1 MNYFIDC
8 LTKKYACFSGRARRQ
23 EYWMFVLFNI
33 IACIIVSVVSGVLVS
48 VTNVTAFAFLGTIY
62 NLAVLI
68 PGFAVL
74 VRRLHDTGRSGWWCL
89 IMLIALIPFIC
100 WGAAGAIHF
109 IDIEQSCCFRLTQF
123 ISFIYNIICGIV
135 LLVFCC
141 LDSQP
146 GENQYGPNPKGL

>member
-23 EYWMFVLFNI
+23 EYWLFALFNI
-33 IACIIVSVVSGVLVS
+33 IAGIIIGVIAGVLVS
-48 VTNVTAFAFLGTIY
+48 VTKVTAFAFLGTIY

-68 PGFAVL
+68 PGLAVL
-74 VRRLHDTGRSGWWCL
+74 FRRLHDTGRSGWWW
-89 IMLIALIPFIC
+89 LIAFIP
-100 WGAAGAIHF
+100 
-109 IDIEQSCCFRLTQF
+109 
-123 ISFIYNIICGIV
+123 IIGWIV
-135 LLVFCC
+135 LIVFCC

>member
-23 EYWMFVLFNI
+23 EYWLFVLFNI
-33 IACIIVSVVSGVLVS
+33 IAGIIIGVISGVLVS
-48 VTNVTAFAFLGTIY
+48 VTNVAAFAFLGTIY

-68 PGFAVL
+68 PGLAVL
-74 VRRLHDTGRSGWWCL
+74 FRRLHDTGRSGWWWL
-89 IMLIALIPFIC
+89 IGLIPFVG
-100 WGAAGAIHF
+100 W
-109 IDIEQSCCFRLTQF
+109 
-123 ISFIYNIICGIV
+123 IV
-135 LLVFCC
+135 LIVFCC

>member
-23 EYWMFVLFNI
+23 EYWLFFLFNF
-33 IACIIVSVVSGVLVS
+33 IAAFVVGFIGGFLAS
-48 VTNVTAFAFLGTIY
+48 VTGVDAFAFLGAIY

-68 PGFAVL
+68 PSFAVFC
-74 VRRLHDTGRSGWWCL
+74 RRMHDTGRSGWWW
-89 IMLIALIPFIC
+89 LIALIPFVG
-100 WGAAGAIHF
+100 W
-109 IDIEQSCCFRLTQF
+109 
-123 ISFIYNIICGIV
+123 IV

>member
-23 EYWMFVLFNI
+23 EYWLFFLFNLIASI
-33 IACIIVSVVSGVLVS
+33 IINVIGGVLAGATGVD
-48 VTNVTAFAFLGTIY
+48 AFAFLGAIY

-68 PGFAVL
+68 PSFAVFC
-74 VRRLHDTGRSGWWCL
+74 RRMHDTGRSGWWWL
-89 IMLIALIPFIC
+89 IGLIPFVG
-100 WGAAGAIHF
+100 W
-109 IDIEQSCCFRLTQF
+109 
-123 ISFIYNIICGIV
+123 IV

-146 GENQYGPNPKGL
+146 GENKYGPNPKGL

>member
-23 EYWMFVLFNI
+23 EYWLFVLFNI
-33 IACIIVSVVSGVLVS
+33 IAAFVVGLIGGCLAS
-48 VTNVTAFAFLGTIY
+48 VTGVGAVAFLGAIY

-68 PGFAVL
+68 PSLAVFC
-74 VRRLHDTGRSGWWCL
+74 RRMHDTGRSGWWWL
-89 IMLIALIPFIC
+89 IGLIPFV
-100 WGAAGAIHF
+100 G
-109 IDIEQSCCFRLTQF
+109 
-123 ISFIYNIICGIV
+123 GIV

-146 GENQYGPNPKGL
+146 GENKYGPNPKGL

>member
-23 EYWMFVLFNI
+23 EYWLFFLFNF
-33 IACIIVSVVSGVLVS
+33 IAAFVVGFIGGFLAS
-48 VTNVTAFAFLGTIY
+48 VTGVDAFAFLGAIY

-68 PGFAVL
+68 PSFAVFC
-74 VRRLHDTGRSGWWCL
+74 RRMHDTGRSGWWWL
-89 IMLIALIPFIC
+89 IGLIPFVGI
-100 WGAAGAIHF
+100 
-109 IDIEQSCCFRLTQF
+109 
-123 ISFIYNIICGIV
+123 IV

-146 GENQYGPNPKGL
+146 GENKYGPNPKGL

>member
-23 EYWMFVLFNI
+23 EYWLFVLFNF
-33 IACIIVSVVSGVLVS
+33 IAAFVVGFIGGVLAGATGVG
-48 VTNVTAFAFLGTIY
+48 AFSYLGSIY
-62 NLAVLI
+62 SLAVLI

-74 VRRLHDTGRSGWWCL
+74 FRRLHDIGKSGWWW
-89 IMLIALIPFIC
+89 LIAFIP
-100 WGAAGAIHF
+100 
-109 IDIEQSCCFRLTQF
+109 
-123 ISFIYNIICGIV
+123 IIGVIV

>member
-23 EYWMFVLFNI
+23 EYWLFVLFNI

-48 VTNVTAFAFLGTIY
+48 VTNVTAFAFLGAIY
-62 NLAVLI
+62 SLAVLI
-68 PGFAVL
+68 PGFAVF
-74 VRRLHDTGRSGWWCL
+74 VRRMHDIGKSGWWW
-89 IMLIALIPFIC
+89 LIAFIPII
-100 WGAAGAIHF
+100 GAIV
-109 IDIEQSCCFRLTQF
+109 L
-123 ISFIYNIICGIV
+123 II
-135 LLVFCC
+135 FCC

>member
-23 EYWMFVLFNI
+23 EYWLFFLFNLIASI
-33 IACIIVSVVSGVLVS
+33 IINVIGGVLAGATGVE
-48 VTNVTAFAFLGTIY
+48 AFAYLGAIY
-62 NLAVLI
+62 SLAFLI
-68 PGFAVL
+68 PGFAVFC
-74 VRRLHDTGRSGWWCL
+74 RRMHDTGRSGWWWL
-89 IMLIALIPFIC
+89 IGLIPFV
-100 WGAAGAIHF
+100 GV
-109 IDIEQSCCFRLTQF
+109 
-123 ISFIYNIICGIV
+123 IV

>member
-23 EYWMFVLFNI
+23 EYWMFVLFNFIAGI
-33 IACIIVSVVSGVLVS
+33 IIGVIAGVLVS
-48 VTNVTAFAFLGTIY
+48 VTNVTAFAYLGSIY

-68 PGFAVL
+68 PGFAVHF
-74 VRRLHDTGRSGWWCL
+74 RRLHDTGRSGWWWL
-89 IMLIALIPFIC
+89 LAFIP
-100 WGAAGAIHF
+100 
-109 IDIEQSCCFRLTQF
+109 
-123 ISFIYNIICGIV
+123 IIGWIV

-146 GENQYGPNPKGL
+146 GENKYGPNPKGL

>member
-23 EYWMFVLFNI
+23 EYWLFFLFNF
-33 IACIIVSVVSGVLVS
+33 IAAFVVGFIGGFLAS
-48 VTNVTAFAFLGTIY
+48 VTGVDAFAFLGAIY

-68 PGFAVL
+68 PSFAVFC
-74 VRRLHDTGRSGWWCL
+74 RRMHDTGRSGWWWL
-89 IMLIALIPFIC
+89 IGLIPFVG
-100 WGAAGAIHF
+100 W
-109 IDIEQSCCFRLTQF
+109 
-123 ISFIYNIICGIV
+123 IV

-146 GENQYGPNPKGL
+146 GDNQYGPNPKGL

>member
-23 EYWMFVLFNI
+23 EFWLFVLFNI
-33 IACIIVSVVSGVLVS
+33 IASIIIDVIAVALVGV
-48 VTNVTAFAFLGTIY
+48 TGVTAFAFLGTIY

-74 VRRLHDTGRSGWWCL
+74 FRRLHDTGRSGWWWL
-89 IMLIALIPFIC
+89 IGFIPLIGI
-100 WGAAGAIHF
+100 
-109 IDIEQSCCFRLTQF
+109 
-123 ISFIYNIICGIV
+123 IV
-135 LLVFCC
+135 LIVFCC

>member
-33 IACIIVSVVSGVLVS
+33 IAGIIIGVIAGVLVS
-48 VTNVTAFAFLGTIY
+48 VTNVTAFAYLGSIY

-68 PGFAVL
+68 PGLAVL
-74 VRRLHDTGRSGWWCL
+74 FRRLHDIGKSGWWV
-89 IMLIALIPFIC
+89 
-100 WGAAGAIHF
+100 
-109 IDIEQSCCFRLTQF
+109 F
-123 ISFIYNIICGIV
+123 ISLVPCVGSII
-135 LLVFCC
+135 LLVFLF

-146 GENQYGPNPKGL
+146 GSNAYGPNPKGL

>member
-23 EYWMFVLFNI
+23 EYWLFALFNI
-33 IACIIVSVVSGVLVS
+33 IAGIIIGVIAGVLVS
-48 VTNVTAFAFLGTIY
+48 VTKVTAFAFLRTLY

-74 VRRLHDTGRSGWWCL
+74 FRRLHDTGRSGWWW
-89 IMLIALIPFIC
+89 LIAFIP
-100 WGAAGAIHF
+100 
-109 IDIEQSCCFRLTQF
+109 
-123 ISFIYNIICGIV
+123 IIGWIV
-135 LLVFCC
+135 LIVFCC

>member
-23 EYWMFVLFNI
+23 EYWLFALFNI
-33 IACIIVSVVSGVLVS
+33 IAGIIIGVIAGVLVS
-48 VTNVTAFAFLGTIY
+48 VTKVTAFAFLGTIY

-68 PGFAVL
+68 PGLAVL
-74 VRRLHDTGRSGWWCL
+74 FRRLHDTGRSGWWWL
-89 IMLIALIPFIC
+89 LAFIPFIG
-100 WGAAGAIHF
+100 W
-109 IDIEQSCCFRLTQF
+109 
-123 ISFIYNIICGIV
+123 IV
-135 LLVFCC
+135 LIVFCC

>member
-23 EYWMFVLFNI
+23 EFWLFFLFNF
-33 IACIIVSVVSGVLVS
+33 IAAFVVGFIGGVLAGATGVE
-48 VTNVTAFAFLGTIY
+48 AFAYLGAIY

-74 VRRLHDTGRSGWWCL
+74 FRRLHDTGRSGWWW
-89 IMLIALIPFIC
+89 LIAFIPLIGI
-100 WGAAGAIHF
+100 
-109 IDIEQSCCFRLTQF
+109 
-123 ISFIYNIICGIV
+123 IV
-135 LLVFCC
+135 LIVFCC

>member
-23 EYWMFVLFNI
+23 EYWLFVLFNAIAGI
-33 IACIIVSVVSGVLVS
+33 IINVIGGVLAGATGVD
-48 VTNVTAFAFLGTIY
+48 AFAFLGAIY

-68 PGFAVL
+68 PSFAVFC
-74 VRRLHDTGRSGWWCL
+74 RRMHDTGRSGWWWL
-89 IMLIALIPFIC
+89 IGLIPFVGI
-100 WGAAGAIHF
+100 
-109 IDIEQSCCFRLTQF
+109 
-123 ISFIYNIICGIV
+123 IV

-146 GENQYGPNPKGL
+146 GENKYGPNPKGL

>member
-23 EYWMFVLFNI
+23 EYWMFVLFG
-33 IACIIVSVVSGVLVS
+33 CLSGFILGWVGASLAGA
-48 VTNVTAFAFLGTIY
+48 TKIPAFAFLGTIY

-74 VRRLHDTGRSGWWCL
+74 FRRLHDTGRSGWWWL
-89 IMLIALIPFIC
+89 LAFIPFIG
-100 WGAAGAIHF
+100 W
-109 IDIEQSCCFRLTQF
+109 
-123 ISFIYNIICGIV
+123 IV
-135 LLVFCC
+135 LIVFCC

>member
-23 EYWMFVLFNI
+23 EYWLFVLFNI
-33 IACIIVSVVSGVLVS
+33 IASIVVGVIGGALASATGVVVFSLLS
-48 VTNVTAFAFLGTIY
+48 NIY
-62 NLAVLI
+62 SLAVLI
-68 PGFAVL
+68 PSLAVTC
-74 VRRLHDTGRSGWWCL
+74 RRMHDTGRSGWWWL
-89 IMLIALIPFIC
+89 
-100 WGAAGAIHF
+100 
-109 IDIEQSCCFRLTQF
+109 
-123 ISFIYNIICGIV
+123 ISFIPVVGWIV

>member
-33 IACIIVSVVSGVLVS
+33 IAGIIIGVIAGVLVG
-48 VTNVTAFAFLGTIY
+48 VTKVTAFAYLGSIY

-68 PGFAVL
+68 PGLAVFF
-74 VRRLHDTGRSGWWCL
+74 RRLHDIGKSGWWWL
-89 IMLIALIPFIC
+89 LAFIPFIG
-100 WGAAGAIHF
+100 W
-109 IDIEQSCCFRLTQF
+109 
-123 ISFIYNIICGIV
+123 IV

-146 GENQYGPNPKGL
+146 GDNQYGPNHKGL

>member
-23 EYWMFVLFNI
+23 EYWLFVLFNFIASTILKFIAGALISMTGLAVLAI
-33 IACIIVSVVSGVLVS
+33 IPL
-48 VTNVTAFAFLGTIY
+48 LY
-62 NLAVLI
+62 YLAVLI

-74 VRRLHDTGRSGWWCL
+74 FRRLHDTGRSGWWWL
-89 IMLIALIPFIC
+89 IGFIPLIGI
-100 WGAAGAIHF
+100 
-109 IDIEQSCCFRLTQF
+109 
-123 ISFIYNIICGIV
+123 IV
-135 LLVFCC
+135 LIVFCC

>member
-23 EYWMFVLFNI
+23 EYWLFVLFNI
-33 IACIIVSVVSGVLVS
+33 IAGIIVGVVSGVLVS

-74 VRRLHDTGRSGWWCL
+74 FRRLHDTGRSGWWW
-89 IMLIALIPFIC
+89 LIAFIPFIG
-100 WGAAGAIHF
+100 W
-109 IDIEQSCCFRLTQF
+109 
-123 ISFIYNIICGIV
+123 IV

>member
-23 EYWMFVLFNI
+23 EYWLFFLFNLIASI
-33 IACIIVSVVSGVLVS
+33 IINVIGGVLAGATGVD
-48 VTNVTAFAFLGTIY
+48 AFAFLVAIY
-62 NLAVLI
+62 SLAVLI
-68 PGFAVL
+68 PGFAVFC
-74 VRRLHDTGRSGWWCL
+74 RRMHDTGRSGWWWL
-89 IMLIALIPFIC
+89 IGFVPFV
-100 WGAAGAIHF
+100 GG
-109 IDIEQSCCFRLTQF
+109 
-123 ISFIYNIICGIV
+123 II